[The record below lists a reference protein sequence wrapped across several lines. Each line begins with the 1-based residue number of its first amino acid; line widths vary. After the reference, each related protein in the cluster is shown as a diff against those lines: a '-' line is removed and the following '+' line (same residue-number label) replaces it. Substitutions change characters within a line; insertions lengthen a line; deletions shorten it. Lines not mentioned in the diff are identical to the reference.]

1 MRRTLLALCC
11 LFAISGCLTTG
22 KRGGDTAIATYDFG
36 AAPAALVPVPR
47 KLPLAV
53 EVRAPLWFD
62 TLGIDYR
69 LAYSEPARL
78 REYAMSRWAGPPAL
92 LIQQRMVQQLA
103 LSMPGQSRTICVLR
117 FDISEFSQL
126 FTTPQESVAV
136 LQGRLL
142 LLDRGRRQVA
152 EKDVDIRLP
161 VEQPNAQGGVLGL
174 TAAVDLLN
182 RQILEWEGEWL
193 KVESTRACR
202 A

>member
-1 MRRTLLALCC
+1 MRCLLLLLCC
-11 LFAISGCLTTG
+11 LFSLSACLTTG
-22 KRGGDTAIATYDFG
+22 KRGGDTAFASYDFG

-69 LAYSEPARL
+69 LGYAEPARL
-78 REYAMSRWAGPPAL
+78 REYAVSRWAGPPAL
-92 LIQQRMVQQLA
+92 LIQQRMMQQLA
-103 LSMPGQSRTICVLR
+103 LSMPGQSRTVCVLR

-126 FTTPQESVAV
+126 FTTPQQSAAV

-152 EKDVDIRLP
+152 EKNIDIRVP
-161 VEQPNAQGGVLGL
+161 IQQPNAQGGVLGL
-174 TAAVDLLN
+174 TSAVDLLN
-182 RQILEWEGEWL
+182 RQILVWEGEWP
-193 KVESTRACR
+193 EAEATRVCR
-202 A
+202 S

>member
-1 MRRTLLALCC
+1 MRRLLLLLCC
-11 LFAISGCLTTG
+11 LLSLSACLTTG
-22 KRGGDTAIATYDFG
+22 KRGGDTAIASYDFG

-69 LAYSEPARL
+69 LGYAEPARL
-78 REYAMSRWAGPPAL
+78 REYAVSRWAGPPAL
-92 LIQQRMVQQLA
+92 LIQQRMMQQLA
-103 LSMPGQSRTICVLR
+103 LSMPGQSRTVCVLR

-126 FTTPQESVAV
+126 FTTPQQSAAV

-152 EKDVDIRLP
+152 EKNVDIRVP
-161 VEQPNAQGGVLGL
+161 VQQPNAQGGVLGL
-174 TAAVDLLN
+174 TSAVDLLN
-182 RQILEWEGEWL
+182 RQILAWEGEWP
-193 KVESTRACR
+193 EAEATRVCR
-202 A
+202 G

>member
-1 MRRTLLALCC
+1 MRRVLLVLCC

-36 AAPAALVPVPR
+36 TAPAALVPVPR

-69 LAYSEPARL
+69 LAYAEPARL

-103 LSMPGQSRTICVLR
+103 LSMPGQSRTVCVLR

-142 LLDRGRRQVA
+142 LLDGLRMQFR
-152 EKDVDIRLP
+152 EIRLNKNKSCP
-161 VEQPNAQGGVLGL
+161 VCSVVA
-174 TAAVDLLN
+174 
-182 RQILEWEGEWL
+182 
-193 KVESTRACR
+193 
-202 A
+202 

>member
-1 MRRTLLALCC
+1 MLLILCC

-36 AAPAALVPVPR
+36 AAPAVLVQVPR

-69 LAYSEPARL
+69 LAYAEPARL

-92 LIQQRMVQQLA
+92 LIQQRMIQQLA
-103 LSMPGQSRTICVLR
+103 LSMPGQSRTVCVLR
-117 FDISEFSQL
+117 FDIREFSQW
-126 FTTPQESVAV
+126 FTTPQQSIAV

-142 LLDRGRRQVA
+142 LLDRGRRQIA
-152 EKDVDIRLP
+152 EKNVDIHLP
-161 VEQPNAQGGVLGL
+161 VQQPNAQGGVLGL
-174 TAAVDLLN
+174 TSAVDRLI
-182 RQILEWEGEWL
+182 RQILAWEGEWQ
-193 KVESTRACR
+193 ETETTHACR